1 MQAIGRSALSTS
13 TALLF
18 AFAALPAL
26 ADTSRF
32 EGTATLC
39 FIGAVPASVEQKD
52 NGETTYVSDMVSL
65 YYLKTAPVGAS
76 PAAGLVNGWELLV
89 SDMKIAGKEY
99 WLDWTG
105 ILTPTAYA
113 GTSGTALEETA
124 SIQTTDL
131 SMLHGTWLG
140 TGELEGVRVDY
151 VLTVNPDTAPD
162 CPGEQP
168 SQCADVAGGC
178 LPAQPPQP
186 PIVYD
191 ISGFV
196 HRP

>member
-1 MQAIGRSALSTS
+1 MQVIVRSALSTS

-52 NGETTYVSDMVSL
+52 NGD
-65 YYLKTAPVGAS
+65 YLKTAPVGAS

-151 VLTVNPDTAPD
+151 VLRVNPDAAPD

-168 SQCADVAGGC
+168 SQCADVVGGC
-178 LPAQPPQP
+178 LPAKPPQP

-191 ISGFV
+191 ISGIV
-196 HRP
+196 H